1 MQAPAGVK
9 KPELR
14 PGSTTAHPVTLG
26 LPVTSAPEPV
36 PLYAQQGAA
45 VPRHCTEM
53 ASEEMTHYIEKYFGK
68 LKVLDRPEGLL
79 RRIVLRDEWGGLSHF
94 SV

>member
-1 MQAPAGVK
+1 MQVPAGVR

-14 PGSTTAHPVTLG
+14 PGSATVHPVTLG
-26 LPVTSAPEPV
+26 LLVTSAPEPV

-53 ASEEMTHYIEKYFGK
+53 ASKEMTHYIEKYFEK
-68 LKVLDRPEGLL
+68 A
-79 RRIVLRDEWGGLSHF
+79 
-94 SV
+94 